1 MPFTALAGHR
11 YAYRNRANA
20 TDANR
25 PCCTDDG
32 HSEAPLEDEIDE
44 CTCTA
49 WSRVPWKDCHD
60 AAPEAEDR
68 GSETANELEIPG
80 GQGTQEPCPSWVLM
94 ACDRRRGEF
103 GRKETRVSDGWLW
116 LDDLA

>member
-1 MPFTALAGHR
+1 MRMPFTALAGHHF
-11 YAYRNRANA
+11 AYRNRANA

-68 GSETANELEIPG
+68 GSETANEDSWWPG
-80 GQGTQEPCPSWVLM
+80 YLVH
-94 ACDRRRGEF
+94 
-103 GRKETRVSDGWLW
+103 KNRVRAGF
-116 LDDLA
+116 